1 MTRSCNKQGVKDIN
15 FNLFDFI
22 CKNIE
27 CILLERRLVEIN
39 NTVMLKFLSQ
49 IRYRKEENVYG
60 LVAREEQSTKVLL
73 EVSLAGQGCLKFV
86 SVS

>member
-1 MTRSCNKQGVKDIN
+1 
-15 FNLFDFI
+15 
-22 CKNIE
+22 
-27 CILLERRLVEIN
+27 
-39 NTVMLKFLSQ
+39 MLKFLSQ

-86 SVS
+86 NVS